1 MSEYKM
7 RNKGPKS
14 CQYYIEQTTWA
25 IEMIV
30 AIKGSRYVLT
40 TKRSHLRSD
49 SLSLWGVDEQTF
61 RYSLET
67 TLKEMKIEVNQI
79 CKPKLFCKSCFSW
92 ETIKIIE
99 TKFIFALPHTGKEDT
114 VTCWNSCSLFGND
127 FQIPLP
133 IKKEDR
139 RTKIVKSVWQ

>member
-14 CQYYIEQTTWA
+14 CQYYIEHTTWA

-30 AIKGSRYVLT
+30 AIKWSKYALT

-61 RYSLET
+61 CYSLET

-99 TKFIFALPHTGKEDT
+99 TKFILHYLTPERKIQSPV
-114 VTCWNSCSLFGND
+114 VTHAAYLAMTSRFLFQLRSKTEEPRL
-127 FQIPLP
+127 F
-133 IKKEDR
+133 
-139 RTKIVKSVWQ
+139 S